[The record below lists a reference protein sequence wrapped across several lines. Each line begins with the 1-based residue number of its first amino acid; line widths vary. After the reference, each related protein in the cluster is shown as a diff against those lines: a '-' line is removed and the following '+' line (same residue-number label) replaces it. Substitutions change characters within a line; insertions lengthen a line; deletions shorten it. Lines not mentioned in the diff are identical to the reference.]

1 MLQISQSQYHNVQYH
16 KISVTPTRH
25 KMLPPSLVG
34 PRNGTPTFFLC
45 CKQEITQLLQ
55 SVQSYSPRYVTRK
68 HKNKTRYNNI
78 KIYLTITKPGIPYVV
93 RLSMLILNII
103 QMVDRLTVACQ
114 SPLLLF
120 MLFNFS

>member
-1 MLQISQSQYHNVQYH
+1 
-16 KISVTPTRH
+16 
-25 KMLPPSLVG
+25 MLPPSPVG

-45 CKQEITQLLQ
+45 CKQEITQLL
-55 SVQSYSPRYVTRK
+55 QSYSPRYVTRK

-93 RLSMLILNII
+93 HLSMVILNII
-103 QMVDRLTVACQ
+103 QMVDRLTAACQ